1 MKNKSLS
8 DLAEIVGIISIV
20 VGLILVAWEV
30 RQANNIAKA
39 QMVLDIATQ
48 ANEFNSATYGNLDV
62 ANLVTAI
69 SDPNHTDY
77 SETQKS
83 MINGTAW
90 HFTNIFWSAQKAY
103 DSGLLGDDDIFMYQ
117 SSLAWHLENLPGLRP
132 AYQTIYTTAPWIQ
145 DMYVFRPLAEIS
157 CESKNDCV
165 DLTAE
170 E

>member
-1 MKNKSLS
+1 MKYKNWR
-8 DLAEIVGIISIV
+8 DVTEIIGIISIV

-39 QMVLDIATQ
+39 QMVLDIAAQ
-48 ANEFNSATYGNLDV
+48 ANEFNSATYGNPDV

-69 SDPNHTDY
+69 SDPDYTDY

-117 SSLAWHLENLPGLRP
+117 SSLAWHLENLPGLKP
-132 AYQTIYTTAPWIQ
+132 AYKAIYKTTPWIR
-145 DMYVFRPLAEIS
+145 DMYVFRPLVEFF
-157 CESKNDCV
+157 CESENDCI
-165 DLTAE
+165 DLTANE
-170 E
+170 